1 MRPKL
6 LNSSPEEQFFWT
18 TTQDNTIST
27 YVLRK
32 EFVSFCMRADF
43 NGFYKLIKILA
54 IMAYTVKQTYSC
66 RGKVSKFFI
75 SVFTLFSPLQITDS

>member
-6 LNSSPEEQFFWT
+6 LNSSPEEQFSWT

-43 NGFYKLIKILA
+43 NEFYKLIKILA

-66 RGKVSKFFI
+66 LGKVSKIFI